1 VREPLRG
8 RLLVA
13 TPDLEDP
20 NFFRTVVLVLE
31 HGDEGALGVV
41 LNRPAVGTT
50 LTGALPAWAPL
61 AGEPAVL
68 FVGGPV
74 QPDAA
79 IGLARRGE
87 AGEPDGFA
95 PLFDD
100 LGTVDLERDPDA
112 VRPRVDR
119 LRVFAGYA
127 GWGPGQ
133 LESEL
138 DAHGW
143 FVVRADPSDPWTGT
157 PEELWRGVLRRQPG
171 KARLFADFPLD
182 ARLN

>member
-1 VREPLRG
+1 VHEPLRG

-20 NFFRTVVLVLE
+20 NFFRTVVLLLE
-31 HGDEGALGVV
+31 HSDEGALGVV
-41 LNRPAVGTT
+41 LNRPAEGTT
-50 LTGALPAWAPL
+50 LIGALPAWAPL

-68 FVGGPV
+68 FQGGPV

-79 IGLARRGE
+79 IGLAHRGE
-87 AGEPDGFA
+87 SGEPDGFA

-100 LGTVDLERDPDA
+100 LGTVDLQRDPDG

-138 DAHGW
+138 DANGW
-143 FVVRADPSDPWTGT
+143 FVVRADPADLWTGS
-157 PEELWRGVLRRQPG
+157 PEGLWRGVLRRQRS
-171 KARLFADFPLD
+171 KTRIFAHFPLD

>member
-1 VREPLRG
+1 MSESLRG

-13 TPDLEDP
+13 APDLEDP

-31 HGDEGALGVV
+31 HTPDGALGVV
-41 LNRPAVGTT
+41 LNRPAPGASLHGTV
-50 LTGALPAWAPL
+50 PAWADL
-61 AGEPAVL
+61 AGDPAVV

-74 QPDAA
+74 QPEAA

-87 AGEPDGFA
+87 AAEPDGFS

-100 LGTVDLERDPDA
+100 LGTVDLQRDPDA
-112 VRPRVDR
+112 IRPHVDR

-138 DAHGW
+138 DANGW
-143 FVVRADPSDPWTGT
+143 FVVRADPADCWTDT
-157 PEELWRGVLRRQPG
+157 PEAMWRAVLRRQHG
-171 KARLFADFPLD
+171 KVRLFADFPID
-182 ARLN
+182 ATLN

>member
-1 VREPLRG
+1 MGEPLRG

-31 HGDEGALGVV
+31 HSDEGALGVV
-41 LNRPAVGTT
+41 LNRPTT
-50 LTGALPAWAPL
+50 GAALTGALPSWAPL
-61 AGEPAVL
+61 ADEPAVL

-74 QPDAA
+74 QPESA
-79 IGLARRGE
+79 IGLARRRE
-87 AGEPDGFA
+87 PEEPDGFA

-100 LGTVDLERDPDA
+100 LGTVDLQREPEA
-112 VRPRVDR
+112 VRPRLDR

-138 DAHGW
+138 DANGW
-143 FVVRADPSDPWTGT
+143 FVVRADAGDPWTDA
-157 PEELWRGVLRRQPG
+157 PEDLWRGVLRRQPG

-182 ARLN
+182 AGLN